1 MNVSPPQE
9 QGASMLAFADCIFK
23 ADAAAKSNLWGS
35 AGNKR
40 MEVEFNIWL
49 HPTRSQELKGDL
61 AV

>member
-9 QGASMLAFADCIFK
+9 WGASMLAFADCIFK

-35 AGNKR
+35 AGSKR
-40 MEVEFNIWL
+40 MEVEFKIWS
-49 HPTRSQELKGDL
+49 TRSQELEGDL